1 MVPSNIIL
9 SHSGTGNQ
17 TIGIKLS
24 SDTQTIGNGSS
35 EEAIRAIG
43 YQGNNET
50 TVKILN
56 TSLLESTRT
65 KYSIYIRQWESLI
78 VTTRDITIERV
89 LNFLSNLCHKGVSYI
104 GIVSAKCILAIRMTM
119 APYQSLTDHPL
130 IIKFITG
137 V

>member
-17 TIGIKLS
+17 TRGIKVS
-24 SDTQTIGNGSS
+24 SDTQTIDNGSS
-35 EEAIRAIG
+35 EEAIRAIR

-65 KYSIYIRQWESLI
+65 KYSICIRQWESLI

-89 LNFLSNLCHKGVSYI
+89 LNFLSNLCQKGVSYI
-104 GIVSAKCILAIRMTM
+104 GIVNAKCILAIRITM